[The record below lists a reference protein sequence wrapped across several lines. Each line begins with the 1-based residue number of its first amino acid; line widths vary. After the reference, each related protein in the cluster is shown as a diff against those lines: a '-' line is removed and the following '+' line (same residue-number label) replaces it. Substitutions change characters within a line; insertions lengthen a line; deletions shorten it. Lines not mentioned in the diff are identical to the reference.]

1 MKIGFNGSERSTLGV
16 EVELQI
22 VDRET
27 WALTSG
33 ASQILASVA
42 SELPGGHPRI
52 KHELMESNLEMVTG
66 VCETVAEARADLEA
80 TLEEVTLAA
89 AELGLAVGCAG
100 THPFSDWA
108 DQRITAD
115 ERYERLV
122 EEMAWPARR
131 LNIFGI
137 HCHVGV
143 RSGEKAVAIAN
154 AASAYIPHFLALSA
168 SSPYWMGKDTGL
180 ASIRS
185 KVFEALPTAGLPQ
198 QMADWS
204 EFEAFMTT
212 LIRAGTISTIRE
224 VWWDIRPHPIFGTV
238 ELRICDGMPTMSE
251 IATVAALSQCLVE
264 WLDALVDRG
273 YTLPCPRAWVVRE
286 NKWRAARHG
295 IDAEII
301 LDESGKVAP
310 LRVALTDL
318 VEELGPVAKRLKCTD
333 ELVGAGRILDHG
345 PSYLRQR
352 RLVAGGG
359 TLPDVVASLVE
370 ELRTDR
376 PGG

>member
-1 MKIGFNGSERSTLGV
+1 MNSAVFGDDGDMQIGFNSSDRSTLGV

-27 WALTSG
+27 WGLSSG
-33 ASQILASVA
+33 ASKILAAV
-42 SELPGGHPRI
+42 GGHPKI
-52 KHELMESNLEMVTG
+52 KHELMESNLELVTG
-66 VCETVAEARADLEA
+66 VCETVAEARADLET
-80 TLEEVTLAA
+80 TLGDLAPVA
-89 AELGLAVGCAG
+89 AGLGLELCCAG

-108 DQRITAD
+108 DQCVTSD

-143 RSGEKAVAIAN
+143 RSAEKAISIAN

-185 KVFEALPTAGLPQ
+185 KVFEALPTAGLPH

-212 LIRAGTISTIRE
+212 LIRAGSI
-224 VWWDIRPHPIFGTV
+224 
-238 ELRICDGMPTMSE
+238 
-251 IATVAALSQCLVE
+251 
-264 WLDALVDRG
+264 
-273 YTLPCPRAWVVRE
+273 
-286 NKWRAARHG
+286 
-295 IDAEII
+295 
-301 LDESGKVAP
+301 
-310 LRVALTDL
+310 
-318 VEELGPVAKRLKCTD
+318 
-333 ELVGAGRILDHG
+333 
-345 PSYLRQR
+345 
-352 RLVAGGG
+352 
-359 TLPDVVASLVE
+359 
-370 ELRTDR
+370 
-376 PGG
+376 

>member
-1 MKIGFNGSERSTLGV
+1 LS
-16 EVELQI
+16 
-22 VDRET
+22 
-27 WALTSG
+27 SG
-33 ASQILASVA
+33 ASKILAAAGEPV
-42 SELPGGHPRI
+42 PGGHPKI
-52 KHELMESNLEMVTG
+52 KHELMESNLELITG
-66 VCETVAEARADLEA
+66 VCETVAEARVDLET
-80 TLEEVTLAA
+80 TLGDVVPVAA
-89 AELGLAVGCAG
+89 GLGLALCCAG

-108 DQRITAD
+108 DQRITRD

-143 RSGEKAVAIAN
+143 RSAEKAISIAN
-154 AASAYIPHFLALSA
+154 AASAYIPHLLALSA
-168 SSPYWMGKDTGL
+168 SSPYWMGKDSGL

-198 QMADWS
+198 QMADWP

-212 LIRAGTISTIRE
+212 LIRAGTISSIRE
-224 VWWDIRPHPIFGTV
+224 VWWDIRPHPNFGTV
-238 ELRICDGMPTMSE
+238 ELRICDGIPTLSE
-251 IATVAALSQCLVE
+251 IITVAAISQCLVE
-264 WLDALVDRG
+264 WLDTLIDRG
-273 YTLPCPRAWVVRE
+273 YTLPWPRAWVVRE
-286 NKWRAARHG
+286 NKWRAARRG

-310 LRVALTDL
+310 LRVVLADL
-318 VEELGPVAKRLKCTD
+318 VEELSPMAKRLKCTD
-333 ELVGAGRILDHG
+333 ELAGAGRILDHG

-352 RLVAGGG
+352 RLVAAGAS
-359 TLPDVVASLVE
+359 LPEVVASLVE

-376 PGG
+376 PGA